1 MFSAMPE
8 TCWLG
13 GLVASTG
20 PQQLHSV
27 VAIEP
32 DCPLPAAHRRVGGSS
47 RLRITAGDDCRLE
60 VRRCLRLLDPADR
73 PTWRASRRRAGAYWS
88 RPGGGGCDDSRPIGI
103 VSLAAGR
110 AATLDGDELADAL
123 QRLAAGERVWLILRR
138 VDRGPHVTPVSVQ
151 CDVQWLP
158 GEDDDV

>member
-1 MFSAMPE
+1 MPD

-13 GLVASTG
+13 GLVANTG
-20 PQQLHSV
+20 RAQLHSV

-32 DCPLPAAHRRVGGSS
+32 DCPLPAGGRRVGRSS

-60 VRRCLRLLDPADR
+60 VLRCLRPLDPADR
-73 PTWRASRRRAGAYWS
+73 PTWCASRRRAGAYWS
-88 RPGGGGCDDSRPIGI
+88 RPGGGGRDDSRPIGMA
-103 VSLAAGR
+103 SLAAGR

-123 QRLAAGERVWLILRR
+123 QRLAAGEKVWLILRR
-138 VDRGPHVTPVSVQ
+138 VDCGHHVTPVSVQ
-151 CDVQWLP
+151 CDVQWLA